1 MMSGSSDLDSDR
13 YHRSNHTRN
22 IAMSKT
28 TLSQLALAAAVAG
41 ALGLAASPVFAAE
54 EGKDKCYGVA
64 KAGEN
69 DCASA
74 AGTHSC
80 AGHAAAS
87 LDGQDWKYVAKGTCE
102 KLGGQ
107 LKPFKGQGKPAS
119 S

>member
-1 MMSGSSDLDSDR
+1 MTQ
-13 YHRSNHTRN
+13 NAFN
-22 IAMSKT
+22 
-28 TLSQLALAAAVAG
+28 QFALAAAVAS
-41 ALGLAASPVFAAE
+41 ALGLAAAPAFAGE

-80 AGHAAAS
+80 AGNAKANY
-87 LDGQDWKYVAKGTCE
+87 DGQDWKYVAKGTCE
-102 KLGGQ
+102 KVGGQ
-107 LKPFKGQGKPAS
+107 MKPFKGQGKPTS